1 MSQRVPASM
10 RTRQSLSELIAGRL
24 SSPDGRAELVKL
36 ATRLIVEETL
46 EAENRDALGRD
57 YYEHGAE
64 PGSGYRNGVRT
75 GRLRTAEGLV
85 EYSAPQIAGRDQ
97 AYRSEIREHL
107 KGRTQALEDLA
118 VELLARGLSVRDIED
133 AFRDETGR
141 LLLSRTAVSE
151 LGERLWAD
159 YQEFAA
165 RDLSEYDIADLFV
178 DGIAERI
185 RPGQRRE
192 PVMAAWGFTATGT
205 RVLLHLMAGSKEDAE
220 TVSAFF
226 QDMRARGLG
235 DPLLVVSDGAPGI
248 IKAIET
254 CFPRSARQ
262 RCLAHRMRNLAAK
275 VPEDLW
281 PELKARVQAC
291 YQAPS
296 RVIGDCLLRGRLRSL
311 HRAFAHA
318 DHPSPRDQDH
328 EPPRALVRRG
338 APAAQDHPQRLRREA
353 RPQADVRRHDPRRRA
368 LAGDQTHRLRA
379 PPDGSRQAGTG
390 SGIRGRHRG
399 PGARFSAEHPRRFIQ
414 QFSDLTHPVG
424 EGGGEQR
431 RVDPVHQD
439 GQPALARDAILV
451 RQVAA
456 EEAEMR
462 RAPGGDV
469 LVVVA
474 VGDGAADHQQQDLGQ
489 RMQNPPHVTRVLH
502 LGEVVEQRV
511 EARLPGQGFGG
522 MNHGGLR
529 IRAAASIQTIPYLSP
544 VT

>member
-10 RTRQSLSELIAGRL
+10 RTRQSLSDLIAGRL
-24 SSPDGRAELVKL
+24 SLPDGRAELVKL

-64 PGSGYRNGVRT
+64 PGRGYRNGVRT

-85 EYSAPQIAGRDQ
+85 EYSAPQIAGRDEP
-97 AYRSEIREHL
+97 YRSEIREHL
-107 KGRTQALEDLA
+107 KGRTQALEDPA

-165 RDLSEYDIADLFV
+165 RDLSEYDIAYLFV

-226 QDMRARGLG
+226 QDMRARGLD

-275 VPEDLW
+275 VPEDQW
-281 PELKARVQAC
+281 PEFKARVQAC

-296 RVIGDCLLRGRLRSL
+296 RAIARDLAKGVVAEYGRDLPSAIACFEDDFEACIAHLRMPITHRRAIRTTNLLERL
-311 HRAFAHA
+311 FI
-318 DHPSPRDQDH
+318 
-328 EPPRALVRRG
+328 E
-338 APAAQDHPQRLRREA
+338 E
-353 RPQADVRRHDPRRRA
+353 RRRLKIIPNA
-368 LAGDQTHRLRA
+368 FGERPVLKLMF
-379 PPDGSRQAGTG
+379 
-390 SGIRGRHRG
+390 
-399 PGARFSAEHPRRFIQ
+399 GA
-414 QFSDLTHPVG
+414 
-424 EGGGEQR
+424 
-431 RVDPVHQD
+431 
-439 GQPALARDAILV
+439 
-451 RQVAA
+451 
-456 EEAEMR
+456 M
-462 RAPGGDV
+462 
-469 LVVVA
+469 
-474 VGDGAADHQQQDLGQ
+474 
-489 RMQNPPHVTRVLH
+489 
-502 LGEVVEQRV
+502 
-511 EARLPGQGFGG
+511 
-522 MNHGGLR
+522 
-529 IRAAASIQTIPYLSP
+529 IRAAERWRAIKLTDFERRQLAAVRQELDQEYETAIAAPAPASARSTPADLSSRSR
-544 VT
+544 T

>member
-10 RTRQSLSELIAGRL
+10 RTRQSLSDLIEGRL
-24 SSPDGRAELVKL
+24 SSPSGRAELMKL

-46 EAENRDALGRD
+46 EAESRDALGRD

-75 GRLRTAEGLV
+75 GRLKTAEGLV
-85 EYSAPQIAGRDQ
+85 EYSAPQIAGRDEPW
-97 AYRSEIREHL
+97 RSEIREHL
-107 KGRTQALEDLA
+107 KGRTRALEDLA

-165 RDLSEYDIADLFV
+165 RDLSEYDIAYLFV

-254 CFPRSARQ
+254 CFPRSVRQ

-296 RVIGDCLLRGRLRSL
+296 RAIARDLAKGVVADYARELPSAVACFEDDFEACIAHLRMPITHRRAIRTTNLLERLFL
-311 HRAFAHA
+311 
-318 DHPSPRDQDH
+318 
-328 EPPRALVRRG
+328 E
-338 APAAQDHPQRLRREA
+338 E
-353 RPQADVRRHDPRRRA
+353 RRRLKIIPNA
-368 LAGDQTHRLRA
+368 FGERPVLKLMF
-379 PPDGSRQAGTG
+379 
-390 SGIRGRHRG
+390 
-399 PGARFSAEHPRRFIQ
+399 GA
-414 QFSDLTHPVG
+414 
-424 EGGGEQR
+424 
-431 RVDPVHQD
+431 
-439 GQPALARDAILV
+439 
-451 RQVAA
+451 
-456 EEAEMR
+456 M
-462 RAPGGDV
+462 
-469 LVVVA
+469 
-474 VGDGAADHQQQDLGQ
+474 
-489 RMQNPPHVTRVLH
+489 
-502 LGEVVEQRV
+502 
-511 EARLPGQGFGG
+511 
-522 MNHGGLR
+522 
-529 IRAAASIQTIPYLSP
+529 IRAAERWRAIKVTDFERRQMTAVRQELDQEYDAAIAAPAPASARSTPADLSSRSR
-544 VT
+544 T